1 VTRPKRR
8 AGRLA
13 TLDDWTERAEFLV
26 DNLDLPAAS
35 GVEDARWE
43 HFQLALLNDDSAFR
57 IETKSRQIAWSFT
70 AAAEAMADAILNGT
84 GSIFTSI
91 NLEEATEKIRYAR
104 TIYDNLNIGGLP
116 KITRDNQL
124 TIELDNG
131 GRLVSMSSRPP
142 RGKARMNVYLDEF
155 AHAQHDRLIYTAA
168 LPIVSKGGRIRI
180 GSSPMGAGGTFWEV
194 FAEELRPY
202 SGYTRNATPWWEVFA
217 FCTDVPLAR
226 TEAPAMTTA
235 ERVERFGN
243 ERIKTLFANMLLD
256 DFQQEYECEFVDETT
271 AWITWELIKRAQ
283 RPDLQYWHATSV
295 TDAIA
300 LIPEIQRLVRAAGF
314 HRSFTAGLD
323 VGRKRDLTEF
333 VLLGNSKDGQMPVR
347 LMVSLDKVP
356 FDDQEACFKAMLN
369 GLPITTM
376 LIDENGIGMQL
387 AENLSMGTAA
397 EAATFTNQTKEL
409 WAVETRIQFERNNI
423 LLPVERTLAY
433 QIHSIKKKVSA
444 AKNNIFDTERNE
456 KHHADQFWALALAIW
471 GQRQEGGGAVYVY

>member
-1 VTRPKRR
+1 M
-8 AGRLA
+8 
-13 TLDDWTERAEFLV
+13 DEWTERAEFLV

-35 GVEDARWE
+35 GVDDARWE
-43 HFQLALLNDDSAFR
+43 HFQLALLNDESTFR
-57 IETKSRQIAWSFT
+57 IETKARQIAWSFT
-70 AAAEAMADAILNGT
+70 VAAEAMVDAILNGT

-104 TIYDNLNIGGLP
+104 SIYDNLNIGGLP
-116 KITRDNQL
+116 KITRDNML

-168 LPIVSKGGRIRI
+168 LPIISKGGRIRI

-194 FAEELRPY
+194 FAEELRQY
-202 SGYTRNATPWWEVFA
+202 TGYTRNSTPWWEVYA
-217 FCTDVPLAR
+217 FCTDVQRAR
-226 TEAPAMTTA
+226 IEAPTMATS

-243 ERIKTLFANMLLD
+243 ERIKTIYANMLLD
-256 DFQQEYECEFVDETT
+256 DFQQEYECEFIDEST

-283 RPDLQYWHATSV
+283 QEDLQHWHATNV

-300 LIPEIQRLVRAAGF
+300 LIPEIRKLVAEGKLDRT
-314 HRSFTAGLD
+314 FTAGVD
-323 VGRKRDLTEF
+323 VGRKRDLTECI
-333 VLLGNSKDGQMPVR
+333 LLGGAREGHRHMPVR

-356 FDDQEACFKAMLN
+356 FDDQEACFKALLN
-369 GLPITTM
+369 GLPITSM

-387 AENLSMGTAA
+387 AENLALGTAA
-397 EAATFTNQTKEL
+397 QPATFTNQTKEL
-409 WAVETRIQFERNNI
+409 WAVEARIQFERGN
-423 LLPVERTLAY
+423 LLIPTNRDLAY
-433 QIHSIKKKVSA
+433 QIHSIKKKVTA
-444 AKNNIFDTERNE
+444 AKNNVFDTERNE

-471 GQRQEGGGAVYVY
+471 GQKQNDMQAYVY